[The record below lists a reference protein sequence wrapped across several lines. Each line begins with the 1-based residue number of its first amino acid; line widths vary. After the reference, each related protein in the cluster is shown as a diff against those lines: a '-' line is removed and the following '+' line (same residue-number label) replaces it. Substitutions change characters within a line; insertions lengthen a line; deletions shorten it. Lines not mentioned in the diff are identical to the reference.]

1 MFSTMAVLL
10 KSGDDK
16 MDMSSS
22 GMDDNWGNDYDDM
35 EGSDDEWDEWEDNE
49 WDDEYDDM
57 QSSAKRLFTALFSLA
72 AVLAVNL

>member
-1 MFSTMAVLL
+1 MFSTMAVFL

-16 MDMSSS
+16 MDMSAS

-35 EGSDDEWDEWEDNE
+35 EGSDDEWEDNE

-57 QSSAKRLFTALFSLA
+57 QSSAKRLFTALVSLA